1 MAATPTR
8 TPAEEEPAVGQQGSE
23 SYEHPLATPT
33 PSATPEES
41 VGLQRILLLLAV
53 GAGTLGFGVIAFVIM
68 LVLLV
73 VIYFRVRTHF

>member
-1 MAATPTR
+1 
-8 TPAEEEPAVGQQGSE
+8 VSQQGSG
-23 SYEHPLATPT
+23 SSEHPLATPT
-33 PSATPEES
+33 PSTMREEP

-53 GAGTLGFGVIAFVIM
+53 GAGTLGFGAIAFVIM